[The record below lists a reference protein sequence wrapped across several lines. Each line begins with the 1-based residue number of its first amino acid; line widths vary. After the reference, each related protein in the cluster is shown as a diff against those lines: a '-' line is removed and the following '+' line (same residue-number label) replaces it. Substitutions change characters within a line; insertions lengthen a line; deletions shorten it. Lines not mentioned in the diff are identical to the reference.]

1 MMTLVEGQTIT
12 GRRVVVDGNQ
22 YVNCLFIDCELVYRG
37 GECKFQSTTRRCSW
51 FFEGPARNTIRILQE
66 LGILDEAPRQ
76 PPAPDALFPPE
87 PNQLN

>member
-22 YVNCLFIDCELVYRG
+22 YVNCLFIECQLIYRG
-37 GECKFQSTTRRCSW
+37 GACKFQSTVRRCSW
-51 FFEGPARNTIRILQE
+51 FFEGPAQNTIRILRE
-66 LGILDEAPRQ
+66 LGILDEAPHQ
-76 PPAPDALFPPE
+76 PLDPDALFPPE

>member
-51 FFEGPARNTIRILQE
+51 FFEGPARNTIRILRE
-66 LGILDEAPRQ
+66 LGILEDAPPQPSAPEAVV
-76 PPAPDALFPPE
+76 PPE
-87 PNQLN
+87 PHQLN